1 MGLRYT
7 RRPRYG
13 PFHVNVSENGVS
25 SVTLKLGRVSWRV
38 WSKNRRG
45 GLSSVDLPGPFS
57 YRRDGRRRASAGR

>member
-13 PFHVNVSENGVS
+13 PFHVNVSEQGVS

-38 WSKNRRG
+38 WSRHRRG

-57 YRRDGRRRASAGR
+57 YRREGRSRRRAEG

>member
-7 RRPRYG
+7 RRPRIG
-13 PFHVNVSENGVS
+13 PFHLNVSEHGVS

-38 WSKNRRG
+38 WSKQRTS

-57 YRRDGRRRASAGR
+57 YRREGRSRR

>member
-13 PFHVNVSENGVS
+13 PFYVNVSERGVS
-25 SVTLKLGRVSWRV
+25 SVTLKLGRISWRV
-38 WSKNRRG
+38 WSRNRRG

-57 YRRDGRRRASAGR
+57 YRREGRGRRRAES

>member
-13 PFHVNVSENGVS
+13 PFHLNISEQGVS

-38 WSKNRRG
+38 WSRDRRRR

-57 YRRDGRRRASAGR
+57 YRR

>member
-13 PFHVNVSENGVS
+13 PFHVNMSENGVQ
-25 SVTLKLGRVSWRV
+25 SVTLKMGRVSWRV
-38 WSKNRRG
+38 WSKRRRS

-57 YRRDGRRRASAGR
+57 YRREGSSRR

>member
-13 PFHVNVSENGVS
+13 PFRVNVSEHGVS

-38 WSKNRRG
+38 WSRRDRRRRG
-45 GLSSVDLPGPFS
+45 LTSIDLPGPFS
-57 YRRDGRRRASAGR
+57 YRREGTRK